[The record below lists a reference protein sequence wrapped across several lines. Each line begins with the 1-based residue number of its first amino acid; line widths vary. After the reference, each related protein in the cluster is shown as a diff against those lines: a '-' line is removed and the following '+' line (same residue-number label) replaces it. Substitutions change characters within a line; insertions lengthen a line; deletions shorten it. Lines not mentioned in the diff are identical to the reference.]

1 MSQSIALRHL
11 LSVEDL
17 KIDEVETLLDRAE
30 AFKRGDTI
38 DLPRPVYATNLFFEN
53 STRTH
58 RSFEMAEKKLGMGV
72 IQFEPSTSS
81 TNKGETLYDTILT
94 MAAIG
99 VEVMVIRHPQDE
111 YYKELLTLPV
121 SLINGGDGRGQHP
134 TQCLLDLMTIREEFG
149 KFDKLNVAIIGD
161 LRNSRVAHSNA
172 TLLKRLGAHLYFA
185 GPAQW
190 HDASLDAYG
199 SRVTVDDAVKNA
211 DVVMLLRVQ
220 HERHDEKGSF
230 AKDEYHQ
237 TYGLTMKRWESMK
250 PRSII
255 MHPAPVNR
263 DVELADALVE
273 APNAR
278 IVKQMENGVYLR
290 MAVLEA
296 IMKGRGAL

>member
-1 MSQSIALRHL
+1 MSESITLKHL

-17 KIDEVETLLDRAE
+17 ELHEVEGLLKRAE
-30 AFKRGDTI
+30 AFKQGEKLTLKRDI
-38 DLPRPVYATNLFFEN
+38 YAANLFFEN

-81 TNKGETLYDTILT
+81 VNKGETLYDTCLT

-111 YYKELLTLPV
+111 YYKDLLNLPV

-134 TQCLLDLMTIREEFG
+134 TQCLLDLMTIKEEFG
-149 KFDKLNVAIIGD
+149 HFKGLNIAILGD
-161 LRNSRVAHSNA
+161 LRNSRVARSNA
-172 TLLKRLGAHLYFA
+172 TLLKRLGANLYFG
-185 GPAQW
+185 GPEEW
-190 HDASLDAYG
+190 HDERFNAYG
-199 SRVTVDDAVKNA
+199 IRVTIDEAVKIA
-211 DVVMLLRVQ
+211 DIVMLLRVQ
-220 HERHDEKGSF
+220 HERHDGQTSF
-230 AKDEYHQ
+230 SKEEYHERF
-237 TYGLTMKRWESMK
+237 GLSVQRWNTMKAGA
-250 PRSII
+250 IL

-278 IVKQMENGVYLR
+278 IVRQMENGVFLR

-296 IMKGRGAL
+296 ILKGRGVV

>member
-1 MSQSIALRHL
+1 MSESIPLKHL

-17 KIDEVETLLDRAE
+17 QISEVERLLERAE
-30 AFKRGDTI
+30 AFKQGEVLTLNREI
-38 DLPRPVYATNLFFEN
+38 YAANLFFEN

-81 TNKGETLYDTILT
+81 VNKGETLYDTCLT

-99 VEVMVIRHPQDE
+99 VEVLVIRHPQDE
-111 YYKELLTLPV
+111 YYKGLLNLPI

-149 KFDKLNVAIIGD
+149 HFKGLNVAILGD
-161 LRNSRVAHSNA
+161 LRNSRVARSNA
-172 TLLKRLGAHLYFA
+172 TMLKRLGANLFFG
-185 GPAQW
+185 GPEEW
-190 HDASLDAYG
+190 HDERFNEYG
-199 SRVTVDDAVKNA
+199 IRVTVDEAVKIA

-220 HERHDEKGSF
+220 HERHDGQVSF
-230 AKDEYHQ
+230 SKEEYHARF
-237 TYGLTMKRWESMK
+237 GLTVPRWNTMKAGA
-250 PRSII
+250 IL

-278 IVKQMENGVYLR
+278 IVRQMENGVFAR

-296 IMKGRGAL
+296 ILKGRGAV

>member
-1 MSQSIALRHL
+1 MSENITLKHL

-17 KIDEVETLLDRAE
+17 KNDEVEKLLDRAKS
-30 AFKRGDTI
+30 FKQGEELVLNREI
-38 DLPRPVYATNLFFEN
+38 YASNLFFEN

-81 TNKGETLYDTILT
+81 VKKGETLYDTCLT

-99 VEVMVIRHPQDE
+99 VEILVIRHPQDE
-111 YYKELLTLPV
+111 YYSDLLNLPV

-149 KFDKLNVAIIGD
+149 QFNGLNIAILGD
-161 LRNSRVAHSNA
+161 LRNSRVARSNA
-172 TLLKRLGAHLYFA
+172 MLLKRLGANLFFG
-185 GPAQW
+185 GPEEW
-190 HDASLDAYG
+190 HDESFNTYG
-199 SRVTVDDAVKNA
+199 SRIPVDEVVKIA

-220 HERHDEKGSF
+220 HERHDGQLSF
-230 AKDEYHQ
+230 SKEEYHAKF
-237 TYGLTMKRWESMK
+237 GLTLERWKTMK
-250 PRSII
+250 PSSII

-273 APNAR
+273 APNSR
-278 IVKQMENGVYLR
+278 IVRQMENGVFLR

-296 IMKGRGAL
+296 IMKGRGVV